1 MRISDWSSDVC
12 SSDLRQISAFR
23 QALAES
29 WAWLAENSLDI
40 LSGLFAAALL
50 VFLLL
55 AIRSFGAWLGREQG
69 ISTLRLVVRRVIRQ
83 THPIGRAPC
92 RERECQYRS
101 ILVGAGTLKKTKKQ

>member
-1 MRISDWSSDVC
+1 MEQVD
-12 SSDLRQISAFR
+12 RQISAFR

-40 LSGLFAAALL
+40 LSGLIAAALL

-69 ISTLRLVVRRVIRQ
+69 ISTLRLVVSRVIRK
-83 THPIGRAPC
+83 T
-92 RERECQYRS
+92 RS
-101 ILVGAGTLKKTKKQ
+101 EEHTSELQSLMRTSYAVFCLKKKKI

>member
-1 MRISDWSSDVC
+1 MRLARRPDAIVSNPMEQVD
-12 SSDLRQISAFR
+12 RQISAFR

-40 LSGLFAAALL
+40 LSGLIAAALL

-69 ISTLRLVVRRVIRQ
+69 ISTLRLVVSRE
-83 THPIGRAPC
+83 IGRETW
-92 RERECQYRS
+92 RERVCQY
-101 ILVGAGTLKKTKKQ
+101 V

>member
-1 MRISDWSSDVC
+1 MEQVD
-12 SSDLRQISAFR
+12 RQISAFR

-40 LSGLFAAALL
+40 LSGLIAAALL

-69 ISTLRLVVRRVIRQ
+69 ISTLRLVVRRVIRK
-83 THPIGRAPC
+83 THPGFIIELEARVVEEIAPLPPAV
-92 RERECQYRS
+92 RH
-101 ILVGAGTLKKTKKQ
+101 A